1 MKAQIRLFALLMVS
15 TVIFY
20 SCKDNNAVSPNSTS
34 TTTSTARVT
43 TALLINNVYFA
54 TTGDSIVIPASV
66 QSFIATTYPDYTI
79 KGAHKLNMR
88 KDTTIVYEVDIVS
101 ATDAKDVYFDANW
114 TFVSDAT
121 KAIGDR
127 GGKRSGKGSPKN
139 HKDSLSTGTAIDP
152 TTIPTSVTT
161 YISTNYAGYT
171 VVKGRTRTVNG
182 VTSNELI
189 ISNSTDLIVLVFDA
203 NWIFISEQLKSKG
216 SEKGGTTIDISTIPA
231 VATTYI
237 TTNYAG
243 YSISSAVSRTRNG
256 VVSYE
261 VTISDGT
268 TKKRII
274 FDANWAFVN
283 EQVKKH

>member
-1 MKAQIRLFALLMVS
+1 MKAQIRLFALLMAS
-15 TVIFY
+15 TVFFY
-20 SCKDNNAVSPNSTS
+20 SCKDNNALTPSTTSTS
-34 TTTSTARVT
+34 TSTARVT

-54 TTGDSIVIPASV
+54 TAGDSIVIPAAV

-101 ATDAKDVYFDANW
+101 TTDAKDVYFDANW
-114 TFVSDAT
+114 TFVSDAS

-127 GGKRSGKGSPKN
+127 GGKHGGKGSPKN

-152 TTIPTSVTT
+152 TTIPASVTT
-161 YISTNYAGYT
+161 FISTNYTGYT
-171 VVKGRTRTVNG
+171 VLKGRTRTING
-182 VTSNELI
+182 VVSKELV
-189 ISNSTDLIVLVFDA
+189 ISNTTDLKVLVFDA
-203 NWIFISEQLKSKG
+203 NWTFISEQLKSVG
-216 SEKGGTTIDISTIPA
+216 PEKGGTALDITTIPA
-231 VATTYI
+231 SVTTYI

-243 YSISSAVSRTRNG
+243 YSIKSAVSRTRNS

-283 EQVKKH
+283 EQVKNH